1 MCVCKLQRGDCALH
15 FNEPPHIGLQS
26 EIQNFLHH
34 KTHFVELTKSRRA
47 LSIRRQKYMF
57 LLPSL
62 QANTTVPCARK
73 HVKKTVALAAAA
85 TGCKLEEEAASA
97 AAAEERPPEIIQTSL
112 QWRETNRVEY
122 IATDAASTRVGTQSA
137 MPVDGAGALDNPSGT
152 DQFQPIVREE
162 GVNCEICHF

>member
-1 MCVCKLQRGDCALH
+1 MCA
-15 FNEPPHIGLQS
+15 
-26 EIQNFLHH
+26 
-34 KTHFVELTKSRRA
+34 
-47 LSIRRQKYMF
+47 
-57 LLPSL
+57 
-62 QANTTVPCARK
+62 QARE
-73 HVKKTVALAAAA
+73 KTVALAAAAA

-97 AAAEERPPEIIQTSL
+97 SVAEERPPEIIQTSL